1 MDKRKYYRYEPND
14 RGIFRL
20 KEKMLF
26 GAKRNCFLTKEEA
39 TAHFVH
45 AEKIAVDK
53 YEKIIL
59 GINKLKEE
67 VGNFS
72 YDCDV
77 KVLDDSGLETTM
89 YIEFNVDGYDFRFNL
104 DF

>member
-1 MDKRKYYRYEPND
+1 MKIGVIMGGVSSERE
-14 RGIFRL
+14 ISL
-20 KEKMLF
+20 KSGEQVIKHLN
-26 GAKRNCFLTKEEA
+26 K
-39 TAHFVH
+39 
-45 AEKIAVDK
+45 DK

>member
-1 MDKRKYYRYEPND
+1 MIEVSFVSKKKCFLEQ
-14 RGIFRL
+14 
-20 KEKMLF
+20 KEI
-26 GAKRNCFLTKEEA
+26 AFLTKEEA